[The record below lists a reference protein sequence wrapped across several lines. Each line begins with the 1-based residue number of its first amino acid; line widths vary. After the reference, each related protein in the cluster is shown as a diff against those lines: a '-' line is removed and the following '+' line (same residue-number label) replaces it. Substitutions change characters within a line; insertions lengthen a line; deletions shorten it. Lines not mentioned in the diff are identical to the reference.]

1 MGTFATIRTA
11 VLTRTGLPA
20 SDSLVTAQVLKDV
33 VNRAY
38 HHIEGEA
45 DWPWLEATEN
55 LTLVA
60 NDLTKAPAATYLRTL
75 NLRHAATGEVL
86 RWMPIE
92 FLDSLITA
100 KGTPKFWGYSAGVLQ
115 FRPGADAG
123 YTIAHRYITQPVD
136 LVADGDIPVSP
147 AVWEGAIVEY
157 AAYLVFQRTNDNP
170 EAKEAL
176 AAYGAWLA
184 TMKGRAFVR
193 SSDQGGGVEG
203 MNVAQPVGA
212 GAGDNTP

>member
-11 VLTRTGLPA
+11 VLTRTGLPT
-20 SDSLVTAQVLKDV
+20 SDSLITTQVLKDL

-38 HHIEGEA
+38 HHVEAEA
-45 DWPWLEATEN
+45 DWPWLETVEN
-55 LTLVA
+55 LNFVT

-75 NLRHAATGEVL
+75 DLRHASSGEVL

-100 KGTPKFWGYSAGVLQ
+100 RGTPKFWGYSAGFLQ
-115 FRPGADAG
+115 VRPGADTT
-123 YTIAHRYITQPVD
+123 YTIVHRYITQPAD
-136 LVADGDIPVSP
+136 LSADGDVPVSP
-147 AVWEGAIVEY
+147 AVWEGALVEY
-157 AAYLVFQRTNDNP
+157 AAYLVFQRTNDSA

-176 AAYGAWLA
+176 AAYSAWMA

-193 SSDQGGGVEG
+193 SPDQGGGVEG

-212 GAGDNTP
+212 AAGDNTP